1 MFELTISDTDVL
13 KNSVSIASEI
23 IDEGVFK
30 ISREGMRFLAADR
43 ALVAV
48 IDLSIGAQ
56 AFEKYDLT
64 EDASVGV
71 NMANLVSILRRADS
85 TDKITLKKDDG
96 RNKLKII
103 ISGASVRRFEVP
115 LLDMPETETPPTDKL
130 VFSSSI
136 DINSSLLAQG
146 VADAEIVS
154 DIVIFEADPTHF
166 RIKSDGDSTTTELE
180 VEKGNPLLLGLES
193 DGANKSGY
201 PLDYLKKMVKASKLA
216 ETASLKFSSDFPM
229 KMEFGNG
236 DKFKLSFVLAPHVIE

>member
-1 MFELTISDTDVL
+1 MFELTISDTDLL
-13 KNSVSIASEI
+13 KNSISIASEI

-30 ISREGMRFLAADR
+30 ISKDGMHFLAADR

-48 IDLSIGAQ
+48 IDLSISAQ
-56 AFEKYDLT
+56 SFEKYDLT
-64 EDASVGV
+64 EDTSVGV
-71 NMANLVSILRRADS
+71 NMTNLVSILRRADS

-115 LLDMPETETPPTDKL
+115 LLDMQEAETPPTDKL
-130 VFSSSI
+130 TFSSSVE
-136 DINSSLLAQG
+136 INSGLLAQG

-166 RIKSDGDSTTTELE
+166 RIKSEGDSTITELE
-180 VEKGNPLLLGLES
+180 VEKGNPLLLRLES

-216 ETASLKFSSDFPM
+216 EIASLKFSSDFPM
-229 KMEFGNG
+229 KAEFGNG

>member
-13 KNSVSIASEI
+13 KNSISIASEI
-23 IDEGVFK
+23 IDEGIFK
-30 ISREGMRFLAADR
+30 INKDGMRFLAADR
-43 ALVAV
+43 AMVAV
-48 IDLSIGAQ
+48 IDLFIGAQ

-64 EDASVGV
+64 EDAAVGV
-71 NMANLVSILRRADS
+71 NMANFVSILRRADS
-85 TDKITLKKDDG
+85 ADKITLKKEDG

-103 ISGASVRRFEVP
+103 ISGVSARRFEVP

-130 VFSSSI
+130 TFSSFV

-154 DIVIFEADPTHF
+154 DIVIFEADPAHF
-166 RIKSDGDSTTTELE
+166 RIKSEGDSTVTELE
-180 VEKGNPLLLGLES
+180 VEKGNPLLLKLES
-193 DGANKSGY
+193 DGTNKSGY

-216 ETASLKFSSDFPM
+216 EIASVRFSSDFPM

-236 DKFKLSFVLAPHVIE
+236 DKFRMSFVLAPHVIE